1 MRVKQRKASPI
12 SASFTN
18 LRKSKRLFICRREHT
33 PGKEEELSS
42 QPHSVSLVC
51 TAPALSPES
60 ALYVNR
66 LNKNNSVCLN
76 KNMSFSSLTQ
86 SLLPS
91 SLLFLSSFFPSSFPS
106 FTPFFLLFFLLSL
119 FPSFLLTYLPS
130 FFCKYSLEFRGAYS
144 CFRQLSESYQFFKR
158 KCFKGWCRDL
168 HNDMLVNI

>member
-91 SLLFLSSFFPSSFPS
+91 SLPFFLFSFLLSFLHSFLPFILPSFPFSFLSSYLSSFF
-106 FTPFFLLFFLLSL
+106 LL
-119 FPSFLLTYLPS
+119 
-130 FFCKYSLEFRGAYS
+130 
-144 CFRQLSESYQFFKR
+144 
-158 KCFKGWCRDL
+158 
-168 HNDMLVNI
+168 